1 MSATGRTQDAMA
13 PPLAVFPLGVTALN
27 QHRPTRSALGRYAIE
42 AELGRGAMGVVYRAV
57 DLVLDR
63 KVALKVVQLAF
74 PAGEEEQR
82 LMEQRFLHEAR
93 LAASLTHPN
102 IVVVHDVGWDA
113 EARTPFMALEYLEG
127 RTLANVLA
135 SGPPMDWREALLL
148 VSRLA
153 DALHYAHGNGI
164 VHGDIK
170 PANIMILPS
179 GDAKIMDFSI
189 ARVATVERTATAEC
203 WGTPSYMSPEQAC
216 GEPMDGRSDLF
227 SLGCVLYQL
236 LTGRRP
242 FEGDSVPQIMACVV
256 HHEFLLPSPTK
267 PGLPR
272 DLDVVI
278 TRALAKDR
286 NQRYPDGHAFAED
299 LQDVLHSR
307 PLRSRDGLKTL
318 PVLEPTAGCRPAAVG
333 AAAAHLGTPP
343 PKARP
348 HRFGPA
354 PLMAFGAGLA
364 ILALLGFR
372 YATVDR
378 TPASSVAPVAAAA
391 LGPPT
396 TSAPVPSVPPPTAS
410 RLSSEPTV
418 TAPAPKRSAVPMAR
432 RRPVP
437 AALPAR
443 LALSVRHGVKQ
454 GRLRLWIDERLI
466 LDTELTSTETRKV
479 LVFKKR
485 SGSLVEVF
493 DVAPGDRL
501 VRVELEED
509 GQRRSAG
516 LSGAFESRKTRLL
529 EVKLGERVGLKW
541 KS

>member
-1 MSATGRTQDAMA
+1 MSATSRTQAAMA
-13 PPLAVFPLGVTALN
+13 PPLAVFPLGATALN
-27 QHRPTRSALGRYAIE
+27 QHLPTRSALGRYAIE
-42 AELGRGAMGVVYRAV
+42 VELGRGTMGVVYRAM

-63 KVALKVVQLAF
+63 RVALKVVQLAF

-127 RTLANVLA
+127 RTLANVMA
-135 SGPPMDWREALLL
+135 DGPAMDWRAALLL

-153 DALHYAHGNGI
+153 EALHYAHGTGI

-189 ARVATVERTATAEC
+189 AKGSATERAGTGEC

-216 GEPMDGRSDLF
+216 GRPMDGRSDLF
-227 SLGCVLYQL
+227 SLGSVLYEL
-236 LTGRRP
+236 LTGHRP
-242 FEGDSVPQIMACVV
+242 FEGDSLPQIIGRVV
-256 HHEFLLPSPTK
+256 HHEPLLPSALK
-267 PGLPR
+267 PALPR
-272 DLDVVI
+272 DLDLVI

-286 NQRYPDGHAFAED
+286 TQRYPDGHAFAED
-299 LQDVLHSR
+299 LQDVLQSR
-307 PLRSRDGLKTL
+307 PLRARDGLKTL
-318 PVLEPTAGCRPAAVG
+318 PVLEPTAGWRPADVEAAVEP
-333 AAAAHLGTPP
+333 LGTPP
-343 PKARP
+343 QARP
-348 HRFGPA
+348 RRLGRA
-354 PLMAFGAGLA
+354 PLMAFGAVGAGLA

-372 YATVDR
+372 YMIIAR
-378 TPASSVAPVAAAA
+378 TPARSDAPVPVAA
-391 LGPPT
+391 LGPST
-396 TSAPVPSVPPPTAS
+396 TSVPAPA
-410 RLSSEPTV
+410 LA
-418 TAPAPKRSAVPMAR
+418 APAPQRSEVLMPRRRARPAAPAVP
-432 RRPVP
+432 
-437 AALPAR
+437 PAR
-443 LALSVRHGVKQ
+443 LALSVRHGLKQ
-454 GRLRLWIDERLI
+454 GRFRLWIDERLM
-466 LDTELTSTETRKV
+466 LEAELSSTQTRKA
-479 LVFKKR
+479 LVFKRRK
-485 SGSLVEVF
+485 GGLTEVF

-529 EVKLGERVGLKW
+529 EVTLGGKLGLEW